1 MDLNSPTKPKMLT
14 AAQRR
19 VQALELRKAG
29 YTFEQ
34 IGVALE
40 ITKQAACKHVTK
52 ALSVIN
58 DKLTESAE
66 ELRALEVQRID
77 AMIVVLWPRV
87 LRGDYQAMDR
97 VVRLME
103 RRAKL
108 LGLDAP
114 TKQEIGIESELTIN
128 FVDIVNGSNE
138 D

>member
-1 MDLNSPTKPKMLT
+1 MDLNSPTRPKMTT

-29 YTFEQ
+29 YTYEQ

-40 ITKQAACKHVTK
+40 ISTQAAYKHVVK
-52 ALSVIN
+52 ALSVIHE
-58 DKLTESAE
+58 KITEATE
-66 ELRALEVQRID
+66 ELRTLEVQRID
-77 AMIVVLWPRV
+77 RLFEVMYKKAEK
-87 LRGDYQAMDR
+87 GDYNAIDR
-97 VVRLME
+97 CLRLME

-114 TKQEIGIESELTIN
+114 AKSEIGIDAEMSIN

-138 D
+138 N